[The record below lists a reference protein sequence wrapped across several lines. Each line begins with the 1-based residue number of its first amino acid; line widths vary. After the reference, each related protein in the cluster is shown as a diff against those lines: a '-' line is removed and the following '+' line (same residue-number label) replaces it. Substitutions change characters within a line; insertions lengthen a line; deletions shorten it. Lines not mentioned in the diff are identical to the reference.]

1 MAGGKARWVSTRRR
15 KRHTPEQVV
24 PKLQEADRL
33 LADGAD
39 GPEVSKVWDF
49 ATERGRHAAIVIR
62 PTFCHA

>member
-1 MAGGKARWVSTRRR
+1 VAGGKARWVSTRRR

-39 GPEVSKVWDF
+39 GPEVSRKFGISQPSVADM
-49 ATERGRHAAIVIR
+49 
-62 PTFCHA
+62 PQS